1 MKSSV
6 PKKEGP
12 RAKTGGPSAAKVQAV
27 TQGGPPK
34 EIDEDTTIH
43 FLECLTARNF
53 TLQHLPHEF
62 MTTAMVVQS

>member
-27 TQGGPPK
+27 TRGGPPK
-34 EIDEDTTIH
+34 EIDEDTTKNIKKYI
-43 FLECLTARNF
+43 FWNA
-53 TLQHLPHEF
+53 
-62 MTTAMVVQS
+62 